1 MSKPE
6 FVYVIYIQTTQQKV
20 WDAIQTPSLTKEFWG
35 HRVNRSDWK
44 IGSRWQHEVYNA
56 PSDVAVV
63 GTVVESTPPHRLVLT
78 WAEPKDAGDPDKTS
92 RVSFDIEDFMG
103 GVRLTVTHGELTED
117 AYRSISAGW
126 PAVLSSMKTL
136 LESGSAM
143 PMTQRLWKRA
153 G

>member
-44 IGSRWQHEVYNA
+44 IGSRWQHEVYND

-63 GTVVESTPPHRLVLT
+63 GTVVESAPPHRLVLT

-117 AYRSISAGW
+117 AYRSISGGW